1 MAHEHHHT
9 PLGFDRAFAVG
20 IALNV
25 LFVLVE
31 LGYGFA
37 AQSLALIADAG
48 HNASDVISLLLAWVA
63 MVMARKLPTAK
74 RTYGFRK
81 VTIIASL
88 VSAILLLV
96 ALGGI
101 IWEAIGR
108 FFSPRPV
115 AGMTVI
121 VVAGVGVV
129 INGLT
134 AALFA
139 SGRKSDLNI
148 RAAFLH
154 MLADAGISFGVVIA
168 GLLMTS
174 TGWLWLDPALSII
187 IALIVLIATWGLFT
201 SSVNLTIDAVPDG
214 IDLPAIESYLLGLP
228 SVVAVHDLHVWAL
241 STTTVALTAHLVIT
255 PSSAPTPDLA
265 AVQEHLH
272 ETFGIEHSTI
282 QIETQSPTSSCP
294 LDQPTCR

>member
-1 MAHEHHHT
+1 MGHDHHHA
-9 PLGFDRAFAVG
+9 PIGFDRAFAVG

-25 LFVLVE
+25 IFVLLE

-63 MVMARKLPTAK
+63 MVMARKMPTAK

-81 VTIIASL
+81 VTILASL
-88 VSAILLLV
+88 ISAILLLV

-101 IWEAIGR
+101 MWEAIGR
-108 FFSPRPV
+108 FFTPRPV

-121 VVAGVGVV
+121 VVAGIGVI

-148 RAAFLH
+148 RGAFLH
-154 MLADAGISFGVVIA
+154 MLADAGISLGVVIA
-168 GLLMTS
+168 GLFMTR
-174 TGWLWLDPALSII
+174 TGWFWLDPALSIV
-187 IALIVLIATWGLFT
+187 IALIVLVATWGLFT
-201 SSVNLTIDAVPDG
+201 SSINLTIDAVPDG
-214 IDLPAIESYLLGLP
+214 IDIPAIESYFLALP

-241 STTTVALTAHLVIT
+241 STTTVALTAHLVT
-255 PSSAPTPDLA
+255 APSSAACPDLP

-272 ETFGIEHSTI
+272 EIFGIEHSTI
-282 QIETQSPTSSCP
+282 QIEKQAPANACP